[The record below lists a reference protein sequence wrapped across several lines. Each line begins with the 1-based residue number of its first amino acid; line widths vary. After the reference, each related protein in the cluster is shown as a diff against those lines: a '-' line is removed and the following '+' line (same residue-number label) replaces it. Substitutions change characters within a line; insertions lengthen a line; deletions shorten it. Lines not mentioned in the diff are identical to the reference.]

1 MSYNEDV
8 LAVLVHD
15 RHRSIAD
22 DRSRAPRAGLRR
34 RAAAAGYA
42 VAKAVTVLAVV
53 LDDESSEKAGGRTVG
68 QREAGE
74 HPQQHRAALGQPE
87 CVCDRGAHV
96 QAPDRATVD

>member
-34 RAAAAGYA
+34 RAAGAVYA
-42 VAKAVTVLAVV
+42 LAKAVTVLAVV
-53 LDDESSEKAGGRTVG
+53 LDDEPVYRAG
-68 QREAGE
+68 
-74 HPQQHRAALGQPE
+74 
-87 CVCDRGAHV
+87 
-96 QAPDRATVD
+96 